1 MARVRRGDL
10 ALVLAIL
17 LPSACVGVVT
27 AEPDRAEH
35 AATVGSVAEDAGTAD
50 ASAPDPA
57 ALAGPGPEPAPGT
70 EPAPEPEPVR
80 GPDPASIGADE
91 LGHVPVLMYH
101 RVVDR
106 PPSQWDVTPEDFR
119 AELVWL
125 FDHGYR
131 PVRMV
136 DLVRGEF
143 DVPAGTTPVVLTF
156 DDSSRSQARLDED
169 GRIHPD
175 SAIGILIDVA
185 SAYDDVDAVA
195 SLYVIGSEPFGD
207 ATTGPPVLRALADAG
222 FELGNHTMTHPDLGR
237 ISDVEVRRELAG
249 VVEVLTGHVPDLE
262 VTTVAL
268 PFGSAA
274 RDDAL
279 VRSGTFDGTSYAHL
293 AVLRVDPEPA
303 RSPFHVDFDAAY
315 VPRICSAFGRS
326 GCSRTYGSRAQLT
339 WLDEE
344 PGRRYV
350 SDGDPTRISFPR
362 ARFAEL
368 LPEHR
373 ERANPY

>member
-1 MARVRRGDL
+1 MERLRRGGL
-10 ALVLAIL
+10 ALALAIL

-27 AEPDRAEH
+27 TER
-35 AATVGSVAEDAGTAD
+35 
-50 ASAPDPA
+50 DPVDDV
-57 ALAGPGPEPAPGT
+57 GPGPSDGTATAPGSSPSPDAGPATDAAPAPA
-70 EPAPEPEPVR
+70 PAPAPAVPA
-80 GPDPASIGADE
+80 GPDPAEVGADE
-91 LGHVPVLMYH
+91 LGLVPVLMYH

-106 PPSQWDVTPEDFR
+106 PPSRWDVSPEDFR

-136 DLVRGEF
+136 DLVRGDL

-156 DDSSRSQARLDED
+156 DDSSSSQARLDDE
-169 GRIHPD
+169 GRLDPE

-185 SAYDDVDAVA
+185 SAYDDVDPVA

-207 ATTGPPVLRALADAG
+207 ETRGPAVLRALAAAG

-237 ISDVEVRRELAG
+237 IGDAEVRREVAG
-249 VVEVLTGHVPDLE
+249 AVEVLTTAVPGLE
-262 VTTVAL
+262 VATIAL

-279 VRSGTFDGTSYAHL
+279 VLSGSSGGTSYEHVAI
-293 AVLRVDPEPA
+293 LRVDPEPA
-303 RSPFHVDFDAAY
+303 RSPFHVDFDPSY

-326 GCSRTYGSRAQLT
+326 GCDSDYGSRTWLE

-362 ARFAEL
+362 ARSAEL
-368 LPEHR
+368 APALRPL
-373 ERANPY
+373 ANPY

>member
-1 MARVRRGDL
+1 MPRLRRGDL
-10 ALVLAIL
+10 VLVLAIL

-27 AEPDRAEH
+27 AELD
-35 AATVGSVAEDAGTAD
+35 
-50 ASAPDPA
+50 
-57 ALAGPGPEPAPGT
+57 GPEQVASDAAEPDADGDTAPSPSPAPAPP
-70 EPAPEPEPVR
+70 PAPEPEAPR
-80 GPDPASIGADE
+80 GPDPAEVGADE

-106 PPSQWDVTPEDFR
+106 PPSQWDVTPADFR
-119 AELVWL
+119 AELEWL
-125 FDHGYR
+125 FDNGYR

-136 DLVRGEF
+136 DLVRGDF

-156 DDSSRSQARLDED
+156 DDSSRSQARLDDE
-169 GRIHPD
+169 GRLHPE

-185 SAYDDVDAVA
+185 SAYDDVEPVA

-207 ATTGPPVLRALADAG
+207 ANTGPPVLRALAAAG
-222 FELGNHTMTHPDLGR
+222 FELGNHTMTHPNLAR

-249 VVEVLTGHVPDLE
+249 TVEVLTTHVPDVE
-262 VTTVAL
+262 VATVAL
-268 PFGSAA
+268 PYGSAA
-274 RDDAL
+274 RDDEL
-279 VRSGTFDGTSYAHL
+279 VVAGSFAGTSYRHVAI
-293 AVLRVDPEPA
+293 LRVDPEPA
-303 RSPFHVDFDAAY
+303 RSPFHAAFDARY

-326 GCSRTYGSRAQLT
+326 GCSRTYGSRAQLA

-362 ARFAEL
+362 ERLAEL
-368 LPEHR
+368 APEHR